1 MIAVQIACVAIVAL
15 YLLDRFR
22 RDPDPGTSALR
33 LVLIATASWIGED
46 SIIHAYGFYQ
56 YSPQWWPFLDRVP
69 LLVVVIW
76 PIVIDSASRL
86 ADHLLA
92 PPNGSS
98 RRIPLA
104 APAVGAAFVLAD
116 ASLIEPVSVQAG
128 LWSWNDP
135 GVFRVPL
142 IGILGWALFTFA
154 ALLLVRPLHAK
165 EPRRRLA
172 LLTPLLAPLAT
183 HAMLLA
189 CWWGALRWVNRPID
203 SDFAIAL
210 AWLVLGGIAVLSWRA
225 ALRHRVP
232 VRELLARVPA
242 ATFFFALLAIHGR
255 NNLRLVLWTLAFAP
269 PYLTLMA
276 LRPKPPSL
284 PSS

>member
-1 MIAVQIACVAIVAL
+1 MLAVQIACVAIVAL

-22 RDPDPGTSALR
+22 RDPEPGTSALR
-33 LVLIATASWIGED
+33 LLLIASASWIGED

-86 ADHLLA
+86 ADCLLA
-92 PPNGSS
+92 PPSWLS

-104 APAVGAAFVLAD
+104 APALGAAFVLAD

-135 GVFRVPL
+135 GVFHVPP

-154 ALLLVRPLHAK
+154 ALLLVRPLQASG
-165 EPRRRLA
+165 PRRWLA

-189 CWWGALRWVNRPID
+189 CWWGALRWVNRPLD

-210 AWLVLGGIAVLSWRA
+210 AWFVLGGLAVLSWCA

-242 ATFFFALLAIHGR
+242 ATFFFALLAFHGR
-255 NNLRLVLWTLAFAP
+255 DNPRLVLWTLAFAP

-276 LRPKPPSL
+276 LRPRPPAL
-284 PSS
+284 PSP